1 MESINAI
8 TRNKFLPVITTY
20 TISDPDVDFE
30 EMVHD
35 PEMLFERFRK
45 FQLDTGMDTLMIM
58 GDGTYIAEAFG
69 CDMTY
74 KKREPF
80 IASNLPIETEEDAM
94 AVEIP
99 EVECCGRI
107 SALFEA
113 IRMAKKAVGDDV
125 SILTN
130 SPGAFTSVARTLG
143 MTETFMNLIMKPEV
157 VKIMIDKVAEYT
169 RNYTDAVIEAGAD
182 MLFMGDPAASTNLLS
197 PDMFRE
203 FAKAPLKQQV
213 DAVDVPIMFHI
224 CGKVLPIAKD
234 MVDVGAAMLSID
246 QDVEVADIR
255 KDVGDE
261 VVIGGNMDPIQF
273 IAKQSTEGVRQKA
286 LENFKDGGENFILV
300 PGCTIVPDTPL
311 ENVREMIEVA
321 KEMAAN

>member
-125 SILTN
+125 PILTN

-169 RNYTDAVIEAGAD
+169 RNYTDAVIEAGAAESGVTVHLVD
-182 MLFMGDPAASTNLLS
+182 EEYDHGKIIAQKKVKVRHRDT
-197 PDMFRE
+197 
-203 FAKAPLKQQV
+203 AKTLAKRVLKV
-213 DAVDVPIMFHI
+213 EHDLYP
-224 CGKVLPIAKD
+224 KVVKAFCKD
-234 MVDVGAAMLSID
+234 
-246 QDVEVADIR
+246 R
-255 KDVGDE
+255 
-261 VVIGGNMDPIQF
+261 VVW
-273 IAKQSTEGVRQKA
+273 E
-286 LENFKDGGENFILV
+286 
-300 PGCTIVPDTPL
+300 
-311 ENVREMIEVA
+311 
-321 KEMAAN
+321 